1 MDNTNLTINEEKYES
16 ESNYQTESNFY
27 NDEYDEQ
34 YVK

>member
-1 MDNTNLTINEEKYES
+1 MNKTNLTINEEKYEG
-16 ESNYQTESNFY
+16 ESNYNTESNFY

>member
-1 MDNTNLTINEEKYES
+1 MNNTNLTINEEKYEG
-16 ESNYQTESNFY
+16 ESNYTTESNFF